1 MLSLGRKP
9 NRVRQKAAG
18 FQCGGFLSI
27 HLQNQPLN
35 VNLPAMETEE
45 FVSGQAEIVIDNT
58 LLKMNLT
65 LPAKPVKARR
75 MLPVINQLAGIFVDM
90 GVAKAE
96 GEGRAVSCQKG
107 CSACCS
113 QPVPI
118 AEFEAYNLAEVVVRL
133 PEPRRA
139 EVIEKFDAA
148 VTHFARIGWFEKF
161 QKFNSLTA
169 EGFSEVLLEYMREDV
184 SCPFLLDG
192 ACSIYEDRP
201 LVCREYLVTNP
212 PENCA
217 DPNAENLSVIK
228 IPIAPSQSLLRFGQ
242 SEPLSELNIVPL
254 IMSLRLAITK
264 PENAPEKTG
273 AEWMQEFFQSV
284 TKGEIPENSAERNV

>member
-1 MLSLGRKP
+1 
-9 NRVRQKAAG
+9 
-18 FQCGGFLSI
+18 
-27 HLQNQPLN
+27 
-35 VNLPAMETEE
+35 METEE
-45 FVSGQAEIVIDNT
+45 FVSGQAEIVIDDT

-75 MLPVINQLAGIFVDM
+75 LLPVINQLTGIFVDM

-96 GEGRAVSCQKG
+96 KEGRTVSCQKG

-118 AEFEAYNLAEVVVRL
+118 AEFEAYNLAEVVLRM
-133 PEPRRA
+133 PEPRRD
-139 EVIEKFDAA
+139 EVIKKFDAA
-148 VTHFARIGWFEKF
+148 IAHFARIGWFEKF
-161 QKFNSLTA
+161 QKFTSLME
-169 EGFSEVLLEYMREDV
+169 EGFSEVLLEYIREDV
-184 SCPFLLDG
+184 PCPFLLDG

-217 DPNAENLSVIK
+217 NPNSENLSVVK
-228 IPIAPSQSLLRFGQ
+228 IPIAPSQNLLKFGQ
-242 SEPLSELNIVPL
+242 VEPFSALNIIPL
-254 IMSLRLAITK
+254 ILALRLAISN

-273 AEWMQEFFQSV
+273 EEWMQEFFQSV
-284 TKGEIPENSAERNV
+284 TKGEIPKDSEENPFSEDEKTES

>member
-1 MLSLGRKP
+1 
-9 NRVRQKAAG
+9 
-18 FQCGGFLSI
+18 
-27 HLQNQPLN
+27 
-35 VNLPAMETEE
+35 METEE
-45 FVSGQAEIVIDNT
+45 FVSGQAEIVVDDT

-75 MLPVINQLAGIFVDM
+75 MLPVINQLTGIFVDM

-96 GEGRAVSCQKG
+96 GEGRMISCQKG

-113 QPVPI
+113 QPVPV
-118 AEFEAYNLAEVVVRL
+118 AEFEAYNIAEVVVRL
-133 PEPRRA
+133 PEPRRT

-148 VTHFARIGWFEKF
+148 VAHFARIGWFEKF
-161 QKFNSLTA
+161 NKFSSLEE

-184 SCPFLLDG
+184 PCPFLLDG

-217 DPNAENLSVIK
+217 DPNSENLRVIK
-228 IPIAPSQSLLRFGQ
+228 IPIAPSQNLLRFGQ
-242 SEPLSELNIVPL
+242 IEPFSQLNIVPL
-254 IMSLRLAITK
+254 ILALKLAVSK

-273 AEWMQEFFQSV
+273 EAWMQEFFQSV
-284 TKGEIPENSAERNV
+284 TKGEMPKNLAESDS